1 MTGGEVGST
10 PIWFAHEKVRESQS
24 QMMWDGIEVL
34 SQGGFLLAAA
44 PTGIG
49 KTAAALASALEVARS
64 MPSLPRILF
73 LTGTQSQHRIVVE
86 TVRAIN
92 RGLPD
97 GILDLKLVD
106 LIGREGMCPTV
117 YRHRQMR
124 L

>member
-106 LIGREGMCPTV
+106 LIGREGMCHTV
-117 YRHRQMR
+117 DRHRQMR

>member
-1 MTGGEVGST
+1 MTGGEVGSA

-64 MPSLPRILF
+64 MPSPPRILF

-106 LIGREGMCPTV
+106 LIKIGRAHV
-117 YRHRQMR
+117 
-124 L
+124 

>member
-64 MPSLPRILF
+64 MPS
-73 LTGTQSQHRIVVE
+73 
-86 TVRAIN
+86 
-92 RGLPD
+92 
-97 GILDLKLVD
+97 
-106 LIGREGMCPTV
+106 
-117 YRHRQMR
+117 
-124 L
+124 